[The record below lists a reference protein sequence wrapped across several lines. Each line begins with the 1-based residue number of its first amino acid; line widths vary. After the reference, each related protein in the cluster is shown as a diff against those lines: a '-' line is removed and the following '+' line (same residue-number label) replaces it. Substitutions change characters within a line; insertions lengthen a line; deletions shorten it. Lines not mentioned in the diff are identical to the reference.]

1 MIDKENLGYK
11 KSFSKK
17 ENLGLVSNI
26 ELGKLPPQAL
36 DLEES
41 VLGALML
48 EKEAL
53 TNIIDIL
60 KPENFYK
67 DAHKEI
73 YQAIIDLFNNSQP
86 IDLLTVTNQLKK
98 NGTLDI
104 VGGSYYVTK
113 LTTRVNSASNIEFH
127 SRIILEQSIKREL
140 INISSKVQ
148 KDAYE
153 DTIDVFDL
161 LDQTEQSL
169 FDVSESHIR
178 KNYKKVQNL
187 MKEAID
193 ELETKKEKKDG
204 ITGVPSGFIDLDTI
218 TSGWQPS
225 DLVIVAGRP
234 SMGKTAFVLS
244 LIRNASID
252 HNLPMGI
259 FSLEMSSLQLV
270 NRLISSE
277 AELDSDKIRK
287 GNLKDYEW
295 QQLLHKTDL
304 LQKAP
309 IFIDDT
315 PALSILELRA
325 KARRL
330 KSQHDIQCIIVDYLQ
345 LMTSEYGKTSGN
357 REQEIASISRSLKA
371 VAKELNIPVIALSQ
385 LSRAVETRGG
395 DKRPVL
401 SDLRESG
408 SIEQD
413 ADMVMFIYRAEKY
426 DITEDEDGEST
437 IGVAELLLRKNRNG
451 PTGKV
456 KLKFVERFAKFV
468 GKNYIDSSE
477 SITLK
482 SKSNIKKLDSDN
494 SDPF

>member
-1 MIDKENLGYK
+1 MKE
-11 KSFSKK
+11 SKGFIK
-17 ENLGLVSNI
+17 NIRGSNI
-26 ELGKLPPQAL
+26 DINSNLDLGKLPPQAL

-48 EKEAL
+48 EKDAL
-53 TNIIDIL
+53 TNVIDIL

-67 DAHKEI
+67 DANKEI
-73 YQAIIDLFNNSQP
+73 YQSIIDLFNESEP
-86 IDLLTVTNQLKK
+86 IDLLTVTSQLKK
-98 NGTLDI
+98 NGKLEY
-104 VGGSYYVTK
+104 VGGSFYVTQ
-113 LTTRVNSASNIEFH
+113 LTTRVNSASNIEYH
-127 SRIILEQSIKREL
+127 ARIILEQSIKRQL
-140 INISSKVQ
+140 IEVSGEVQ
-148 KDAYE
+148 KEAYE
-153 DTIDVFDL
+153 DTTDVFDL
-161 LDQTEQSL
+161 LDNTEQSL
-169 FDVSESHIR
+169 FDISESHIR
-178 KNYKKVQNL
+178 KNYSQVKGL

-193 ELETKKEKKDG
+193 ELQAKKTRKDG
-204 ITGVPSGFIDLDTI
+204 ITGVPSGFIDLDNI

-225 DLVIVAGRP
+225 DLVIIAGRP

-244 LIRNASID
+244 MMRNASID
-252 HNLPMGI
+252 HEMPIAL
-259 FSLEMSSLQLV
+259 FSLEMSSLQIV

-277 AELDSDKIRK
+277 AELDSDKIKK

-295 QQLLHKTDL
+295 QQLLHKTDQL
-304 LQKAP
+304 NNAK

-325 KARRL
+325 KSRRL

-345 LMTSEYGKTSGN
+345 LMSGEYGKSSGN

-371 VAKELNIPVIALSQ
+371 IAKELNVPVLALSQ

-413 ADMVMFIYRAEKY
+413 ADMVLFIYRADRY
-426 DITEDEDGEST
+426 DITEDEDGNLT
-437 IGVAELLLRKNRNG
+437 AGVAEVLLRKNRNG

-456 KLKFVERFAKFV
+456 KLKFIERFAKFADMSSNDEMTTNKFQSKAN
-468 GKNYIDSSE
+468 GNFNSEKN
-477 SITLK
+477 
-482 SKSNIKKLDSDN
+482 
-494 SDPF
+494 DPF

>member
-73 YQAIIDLFNNSQP
+73 YLAITDLFNNSQP

>member
-148 KDAYE
+148 KEAYE

-225 DLVIVAGRP
+225 DLVIIAGRP

-468 GKNYIDSSE
+468 DKNYIDSSE

>member
-1 MIDKENLGYK
+1 MKE
-11 KSFSKK
+11 SKGFIK
-17 ENLGLVSNI
+17 NIRGSNI
-26 ELGKLPPQAL
+26 DINTNLDLGKLPPQAL

-48 EKEAL
+48 EKDAL
-53 TNIIDIL
+53 TNVIDIL

-67 DAHKEI
+67 DANKEI
-73 YQAIIDLFNNSQP
+73 YQSIIDLFNDSEP
-86 IDLLTVTNQLKK
+86 IDLLTVTSQLKK
-98 NGTLDI
+98 NGKLEY
-104 VGGSYYVTK
+104 VGGSFYVTQ
-113 LTTRVNSASNIEFH
+113 LTTRVNSASNIEYH
-127 SRIILEQSIKREL
+127 ARIILEQSIKRQL
-140 INISSKVQ
+140 IEVSGEVQ
-148 KDAYE
+148 KEAYE
-153 DTIDVFDL
+153 DTTDVFDL
-161 LDQTEQSL
+161 LDNTEQSL
-169 FDVSESHIR
+169 FDISESHIR
-178 KNYKKVQNL
+178 KNYSQVKGL

-193 ELETKKEKKDG
+193 ELQAKKTRKDG
-204 ITGVPSGFIDLDTI
+204 ITGVPSGFIDLDNI

-225 DLVIVAGRP
+225 DLVIIAGRP

-244 LIRNASID
+244 MMRNASID
-252 HNLPMGI
+252 HEMPIAL
-259 FSLEMSSLQLV
+259 FSLEMSSLQIV

-277 AELDSDKIRK
+277 AELDSDKIKK

-295 QQLLHKTDL
+295 QQLLHKTDQL
-304 LQKAP
+304 NNAK

-325 KARRL
+325 KSRRL

-345 LMTSEYGKTSGN
+345 LMSGEYGKSSGN

-371 VAKELNIPVIALSQ
+371 IAKELNVPVLALSQ

-413 ADMVMFIYRAEKY
+413 ADMVLFIYRADRY
-426 DITEDEDGEST
+426 DITEDEDGNLT
-437 IGVAELLLRKNRNG
+437 AGVADVLLRKNRNG

-456 KLKFVERFAKFV
+456 KLKFIERFAKFADMSSNDEMTTNKFQSKAN
-468 GKNYIDSSE
+468 GNFNSEKN
-477 SITLK
+477 
-482 SKSNIKKLDSDN
+482 
-494 SDPF
+494 DPF

>member
-1 MIDKENLGYK
+1 M
-11 KSFSKK
+11 SKGVIK
-17 ENLGLVSNI
+17 NIRGSNI
-26 ELGKLPPQAL
+26 DINTNLDLGKLPPQAL

-48 EKEAL
+48 EKDAL
-53 TNIIDIL
+53 TNVIDIL

-67 DAHKEI
+67 DANKEI
-73 YQAIIDLFNNSQP
+73 YQSIIDLFNDSEP
-86 IDLLTVTNQLKK
+86 IDLLTVTSQLKK
-98 NGTLDI
+98 NGKLEY
-104 VGGSYYVTK
+104 VGGSFYVTQ
-113 LTTRVNSASNIEFH
+113 LTTRVNSASNIEYH
-127 SRIILEQSIKREL
+127 ARIILEQSIKRQL
-140 INISSKVQ
+140 IEVSGEVQ
-148 KDAYE
+148 KEAYE
-153 DTIDVFDL
+153 DTTDVFDL
-161 LDQTEQSL
+161 LDNTEQSL
-169 FDVSESHIR
+169 FDISESHIR
-178 KNYKKVQNL
+178 KNYSQVKGL

-193 ELETKKEKKDG
+193 ELQAKKTRKAG
-204 ITGVPSGFIDLDTI
+204 ITGVPSGFIDLDNI

-225 DLVIVAGRP
+225 DLVIIAGRP

-244 LIRNASID
+244 MMRNASID
-252 HNLPMGI
+252 HEMPIAL
-259 FSLEMSSLQLV
+259 FSLEMSSLQIV

-277 AELDSDKIRK
+277 AELDSDKIKK

-295 QQLLHKTDL
+295 QQLLHKTDQL
-304 LQKAP
+304 NNAK

-325 KARRL
+325 KSRRL

-345 LMTSEYGKTSGN
+345 LMSGEYGKSSGN

-371 VAKELNIPVIALSQ
+371 IAKELNVPVLALSQ

-413 ADMVMFIYRAEKY
+413 ADMVLFIYRADRY
-426 DITEDEDGEST
+426 DITEDEDGNLT
-437 IGVAELLLRKNRNG
+437 AGVAELLLRKNRNG

-456 KLKFVERFAKFV
+456 KLKFIERFAKFADMSSNDDMTTNKFQSKAN
-468 GKNYIDSSE
+468 GNFNSEKN
-477 SITLK
+477 
-482 SKSNIKKLDSDN
+482 
-494 SDPF
+494 DPF

>member
-67 DAHKEI
+67 DANKEI

-104 VGGSYYVTK
+104 VGGSYYITK

-468 GKNYIDSSE
+468 DKNYIDSSE

-494 SDPF
+494 PDPF

>member
-225 DLVIVAGRP
+225 DLVIIAGRP

-468 GKNYIDSSE
+468 DKNYIDSSE

-482 SKSNIKKLDSDN
+482 SKSNIEKLDSDN

>member
-1 MIDKENLGYK
+1 LKE
-11 KSFSKK
+11 SKGFIK
-17 ENLGLVSNI
+17 NIRGSNI
-26 ELGKLPPQAL
+26 DINTNLDLGKLPPQAL

-48 EKEAL
+48 EKDAL
-53 TNIIDIL
+53 TNVIDIL

-67 DAHKEI
+67 DANKEI
-73 YQAIIDLFNNSQP
+73 YQSIIDLFNDSEP
-86 IDLLTVTNQLKK
+86 IDLLTVTSQLKK
-98 NGTLDI
+98 NGKLEY
-104 VGGSYYVTK
+104 VGGSFYVTQ
-113 LTTRVNSASNIEFH
+113 LTTRVNSASNIEYH
-127 SRIILEQSIKREL
+127 ARIILEQSIKRQL
-140 INISSKVQ
+140 IEVSGEVQ
-148 KDAYE
+148 KEAYE
-153 DTIDVFDL
+153 DTTDVFDL
-161 LDQTEQSL
+161 LDNTEQSL
-169 FDVSESHIR
+169 FDISESHIR
-178 KNYKKVQNL
+178 KNYSQVKGL

-193 ELETKKEKKDG
+193 ELQAKKTRKDG
-204 ITGVPSGFIDLDTI
+204 ITGVPSGFIDLDNI

-225 DLVIVAGRP
+225 DLVIIAGRP

-244 LIRNASID
+244 MMRNASID
-252 HNLPMGI
+252 HEMPIAL
-259 FSLEMSSLQLV
+259 FSLEMSSLQIV

-277 AELDSDKIRK
+277 AELDSDKIKK

-295 QQLLHKTDL
+295 QQLLHKTDQL
-304 LQKAP
+304 NNAK

-325 KARRL
+325 KSRRL

-345 LMTSEYGKTSGN
+345 LMSGEYGKSSGN

-371 VAKELNIPVIALSQ
+371 IAKELNVPVLALSQ

-413 ADMVMFIYRAEKY
+413 ADMVLFIYRADRY
-426 DITEDEDGEST
+426 DITEDEDGNLT
-437 IGVAELLLRKNRNG
+437 AGVAEVLLRKNRNG

-456 KLKFVERFAKFV
+456 KLKFIERFAKFADMSSNDDMTTNKFQSKAN
-468 GKNYIDSSE
+468 GNFNSEKN
-477 SITLK
+477 
-482 SKSNIKKLDSDN
+482 
-494 SDPF
+494 DPF

>member
-1 MIDKENLGYK
+1 MKESKGFIKNIRGSNLDINT
-11 KSFSKK
+11 
-17 ENLGLVSNI
+17 NLD
-26 ELGKLPPQAL
+26 LGKLPPQAL

-48 EKEAL
+48 EKDAL
-53 TNIIDIL
+53 TNVIDIL

-67 DAHKEI
+67 DANKEI
-73 YQAIIDLFNNSQP
+73 YQSIIDLFNDSEP
-86 IDLLTVTNQLKK
+86 IDLLTVTSQLKK
-98 NGTLDI
+98 NGKLEY
-104 VGGSYYVTK
+104 VGGSFYVTQ
-113 LTTRVNSASNIEFH
+113 LTTRVNSASNIEYH
-127 SRIILEQSIKREL
+127 ARIILEQSIKRQL
-140 INISSKVQ
+140 IEVSGEVQ
-148 KDAYE
+148 KEAYE
-153 DTIDVFDL
+153 DTTDVFDL
-161 LDQTEQSL
+161 LDNTEQSL
-169 FDVSESHIR
+169 FDISESHIR
-178 KNYKKVQNL
+178 KNYSQVKGL

-193 ELETKKEKKDG
+193 ELQAKKTRKDG
-204 ITGVPSGFIDLDTI
+204 ITGVPSGFIDLDNI

-225 DLVIVAGRP
+225 DLVIIAGRP

-244 LIRNASID
+244 MMRNASID
-252 HNLPMGI
+252 HEMPIAL
-259 FSLEMSSLQLV
+259 FSLEMSSLQIV

-277 AELDSDKIRK
+277 AELDSDKIKK

-295 QQLLHKTDL
+295 QQLLHKTDQL
-304 LQKAP
+304 NNAK

-325 KARRL
+325 KSRRL

-345 LMTSEYGKTSGN
+345 LMSGEYGKSSGN

-371 VAKELNIPVIALSQ
+371 IAKELNVPVLALSQ

-413 ADMVMFIYRAEKY
+413 ADMVLFIYRADRY
-426 DITEDEDGEST
+426 DITEDEDGNLT
-437 IGVAELLLRKNRNG
+437 AGVAEVLLRKNRNG

-456 KLKFVERFAKFV
+456 KLKFIERFAKFADMSSNDDMTTNKFQSKAN
-468 GKNYIDSSE
+468 GNFNSEKN
-477 SITLK
+477 
-482 SKSNIKKLDSDN
+482 
-494 SDPF
+494 DPF

>member
-1 MIDKENLGYK
+1 MIEKENLGYK

-73 YQAIIDLFNNSQP
+73 YQSIIDLFNDSQP

-225 DLVIVAGRP
+225 DLVIIAGRP

-252 HNLPMGI
+252 HNLSMGI

-468 GKNYIDSSE
+468 DKNYIDSSE

-482 SKSNIKKLDSDN
+482 SKSNFKRLDSGN

>member
-1 MIDKENLGYK
+1 MKE
-11 KSFSKK
+11 SKGFIK
-17 ENLGLVSNI
+17 NIRGSNI
-26 ELGKLPPQAL
+26 DINTNLDLGKLPPQAL

-48 EKEAL
+48 EKDAL
-53 TNIIDIL
+53 TNVIDIL

-67 DAHKEI
+67 DANKEI
-73 YQAIIDLFNNSQP
+73 YQSIIDLFNESEP
-86 IDLLTVTNQLKK
+86 IDLLTVTSQLKK
-98 NGTLDI
+98 NGKLEY
-104 VGGSYYVTK
+104 VGGSFYVTQ
-113 LTTRVNSASNIEFH
+113 LTTRVNSASNIEYH
-127 SRIILEQSIKREL
+127 ARIILEQSIKRQL
-140 INISSKVQ
+140 IEVSGEVQ
-148 KDAYE
+148 KEAYE
-153 DTIDVFDL
+153 DTTDVFDL
-161 LDQTEQSL
+161 LDNTEQSL
-169 FDVSESHIR
+169 FDISESHIR
-178 KNYKKVQNL
+178 KNYSQVKGL

-193 ELETKKEKKDG
+193 ELQAKKTRKDG
-204 ITGVPSGFIDLDTI
+204 ITGVPSGFIDLDNI

-225 DLVIVAGRP
+225 DLVIIAGRP

-244 LIRNASID
+244 MMRNASID
-252 HNLPMGI
+252 HEMPIAL
-259 FSLEMSSLQLV
+259 FSLEMSSLQIV

-277 AELDSDKIRK
+277 AELDSDKIKK

-295 QQLLHKTDL
+295 QQLLHKTDQL
-304 LQKAP
+304 NNAK

-325 KARRL
+325 KSRRL

-345 LMTSEYGKTSGN
+345 LMSGEYGKSSGN

-371 VAKELNIPVIALSQ
+371 IAKELNVPVLALSQ

-413 ADMVMFIYRAEKY
+413 ADMVLFIYRADRY
-426 DITEDEDGEST
+426 DITEDEDGNLSA
-437 IGVAELLLRKNRNG
+437 GVAELLLRKNRNG

-456 KLKFVERFAKFV
+456 KLKFIERFAKFADMSSNDDMTTNKFQSKAN
-468 GKNYIDSSE
+468 GNFNSEKN
-477 SITLK
+477 
-482 SKSNIKKLDSDN
+482 
-494 SDPF
+494 DPF

>member
-1 MIDKENLGYK
+1 MKESKGFIKNIRGSDIDINTNLD
-11 KSFSKK
+11 
-17 ENLGLVSNI
+17 
-26 ELGKLPPQAL
+26 LGKLPPQAL

-48 EKEAL
+48 EKDAL
-53 TNIIDIL
+53 TNVIDIL

-67 DAHKEI
+67 DANKEI
-73 YQAIIDLFNNSQP
+73 YQSIIDLFNESEP
-86 IDLLTVTNQLKK
+86 IDLLTVTSQLKK
-98 NGTLDI
+98 NGKLEY
-104 VGGSYYVTK
+104 VGGSFYVTQ
-113 LTTRVNSASNIEFH
+113 LTTRVNSASNIEYH
-127 SRIILEQSIKREL
+127 ARIILEQSIKRQL
-140 INISSKVQ
+140 IEVSGEVQ
-148 KDAYE
+148 KEAYE
-153 DTIDVFDL
+153 DTTDVFDL
-161 LDQTEQSL
+161 LDNTEQSL
-169 FDVSESHIR
+169 FDISESHIR
-178 KNYKKVQNL
+178 KNYSQVKGL

-193 ELETKKEKKDG
+193 ELQAKKTRKDG
-204 ITGVPSGFIDLDTI
+204 ITGVPSGFIDLDNI

-225 DLVIVAGRP
+225 DLVIIAGRP

-244 LIRNASID
+244 MMRNASID
-252 HNLPMGI
+252 HEMPIAL
-259 FSLEMSSLQLV
+259 FSLEMSSLQIV

-277 AELDSDKIRK
+277 AELDSDKIKK

-295 QQLLHKTDL
+295 QQLLHKTDQL
-304 LQKAP
+304 NNAK

-325 KARRL
+325 KSRRL

-345 LMTSEYGKTSGN
+345 LMSGEYGKSSGN

-371 VAKELNIPVIALSQ
+371 IAKELNVPVLALSQ

-413 ADMVMFIYRAEKY
+413 ADMVLFIYRADRY
-426 DITEDEDGEST
+426 DITEDEDGNLT
-437 IGVAELLLRKNRNG
+437 AGVAELLLRKNRNG

-456 KLKFVERFAKFV
+456 KLKFIERFAKFADMSSNDDMTTNKFQSKAN
-468 GKNYIDSSE
+468 GNFNSEKN
-477 SITLK
+477 
-482 SKSNIKKLDSDN
+482 
-494 SDPF
+494 DPF

>member
-1 MIDKENLGYK
+1 MKE
-11 KSFSKK
+11 SKGFIK
-17 ENLGLVSNI
+17 NIRGSNI
-26 ELGKLPPQAL
+26 DINTNLDLGKLPPQAL

-48 EKEAL
+48 EKDAL
-53 TNIIDIL
+53 TNVIDIL

-67 DAHKEI
+67 DANKEI
-73 YQAIIDLFNNSQP
+73 YQSIIDLFNDSEP
-86 IDLLTVTNQLKK
+86 IDLLTVTSQLKK
-98 NGTLDI
+98 NGKLEY
-104 VGGSYYVTK
+104 VGGSFYVTQ
-113 LTTRVNSASNIEFH
+113 LTTRVNSASNIEYH
-127 SRIILEQSIKREL
+127 SRIILEQSIKRQL
-140 INISSKVQ
+140 IEVSGEVQ
-148 KDAYE
+148 KEAYE
-153 DTIDVFDL
+153 DTTDVFDL
-161 LDQTEQSL
+161 LDNTEQSL
-169 FDVSESHIR
+169 FDISESHIR
-178 KNYKKVQNL
+178 KNYSQVKGL

-193 ELETKKEKKDG
+193 ELQAKKTRKDG
-204 ITGVPSGFIDLDTI
+204 ITGVPSGFIDLDNI

-225 DLVIVAGRP
+225 DLVIIAGRP

-244 LIRNASID
+244 MMRNASID
-252 HNLPMGI
+252 HEMPIAL
-259 FSLEMSSLQLV
+259 FSLEMSSLQIV

-277 AELDSDKIRK
+277 AELDSDKIKK

-295 QQLLHKTDL
+295 QQLLHKTDQL
-304 LQKAP
+304 NNAK

-325 KARRL
+325 KSRRL

-345 LMTSEYGKTSGN
+345 LMSGEYGKSSGN

-371 VAKELNIPVIALSQ
+371 IAKELNVPVLALSQ

-413 ADMVMFIYRAEKY
+413 ADMVLFIYRADRY
-426 DITEDEDGEST
+426 DITEDEDGNLT
-437 IGVAELLLRKNRNG
+437 AGVAEVLLRKNRNG

-456 KLKFVERFAKFV
+456 KLKFIERFAKFADMSSNDDMTTNKFQSKAN
-468 GKNYIDSSE
+468 GNFNSEKN
-477 SITLK
+477 
-482 SKSNIKKLDSDN
+482 
-494 SDPF
+494 DPF

>member
-1 MIDKENLGYK
+1 MIEKENLGYK

-73 YQAIIDLFNNSQP
+73 YQSIIDLFNDSQP

-225 DLVIVAGRP
+225 DLVIIAGRP

-244 LIRNASID
+244 LMRNASID
-252 HNLPMGI
+252 HNLSMGI

-345 LMTSEYGKTSGN
+345 LMSSEYGRTSGN

-468 GKNYIDSSE
+468 DKNYIDSSE

-482 SKSNIKKLDSDN
+482 SKSNFKRLDSGN

>member
-1 MIDKENLGYK
+1 MKE
-11 KSFSKK
+11 SKGFIK
-17 ENLGLVSNI
+17 NIRGSNI
-26 ELGKLPPQAL
+26 DINTNLDLGKLPPQAL

-48 EKEAL
+48 EKDAL
-53 TNIIDIL
+53 TNVIDIL

-67 DAHKEI
+67 DANKEI
-73 YQAIIDLFNNSQP
+73 YQSIIDLFNDSEP
-86 IDLLTVTNQLKK
+86 IDLLTVTSQLKK
-98 NGTLDI
+98 NGKLEY
-104 VGGSYYVTK
+104 VGGSYYVTQ
-113 LTTRVNSASNIEFH
+113 LTTRVNSASNIEYH
-127 SRIILEQSIKREL
+127 ARIILEQSIKRQL
-140 INISSKVQ
+140 IEVSGEVQ
-148 KDAYE
+148 KEAYE
-153 DTIDVFDL
+153 DTTDVFDL
-161 LDQTEQSL
+161 LDNTEQSL
-169 FDVSESHIR
+169 FDISESHIR
-178 KNYKKVQNL
+178 KNYSQVKGL

-193 ELETKKEKKDG
+193 ELQAKKTRKDG
-204 ITGVPSGFIDLDTI
+204 ITGVPSGFIDLDNI

-225 DLVIVAGRP
+225 DLVIIAGRP

-244 LIRNASID
+244 MMRNASID
-252 HNLPMGI
+252 HEMPIAL
-259 FSLEMSSLQLV
+259 FSLEMSSLQIV

-277 AELDSDKIRK
+277 AELDSDKIKK

-295 QQLLHKTDL
+295 QQLLHKTDQL
-304 LQKAP
+304 NNAK

-325 KARRL
+325 KSRRL

-345 LMTSEYGKTSGN
+345 LMSGEYGKSSGN

-371 VAKELNIPVIALSQ
+371 IAKELNVPVLALSQ

-413 ADMVMFIYRAEKY
+413 ADMVLFIYRADRY
-426 DITEDEDGEST
+426 DITEDEDGNLT
-437 IGVAELLLRKNRNG
+437 AGVAEVLLRKNRNG

-456 KLKFVERFAKFV
+456 KLKFIERFAKFADMSSNDEMTTNKFQSKAN
-468 GKNYIDSSE
+468 GNFNSEKN
-477 SITLK
+477 
-482 SKSNIKKLDSDN
+482 
-494 SDPF
+494 DPF

>member
-1 MIDKENLGYK
+1 MKESKGYIK
-11 KSFSKK
+11 
-17 ENLGLVSNI
+17 NIRGSNI
-26 ELGKLPPQAL
+26 DINTNLDLGKLPPQAL

-48 EKEAL
+48 EKDAL
-53 TNIIDIL
+53 TNVIDIL

-67 DAHKEI
+67 DANKEI
-73 YQAIIDLFNNSQP
+73 YQSIIDLFNDSEP
-86 IDLLTVTNQLKK
+86 IDLLTVTSQLKK
-98 NGTLDI
+98 NGKLEYI
-104 VGGSYYVTK
+104 GGSFYVTQ
-113 LTTRVNSASNIEFH
+113 LTTRVNSASNIEYH
-127 SRIILEQSIKREL
+127 ARIILEQSIKRQL
-140 INISSKVQ
+140 IEVSGEVQ
-148 KDAYE
+148 KEAYE
-153 DTIDVFDL
+153 DTTDVFDL
-161 LDQTEQSL
+161 LDNTEQSL
-169 FDVSESHIR
+169 FDISESHIR
-178 KNYKKVQNL
+178 KNYSQVKGL

-193 ELETKKEKKDG
+193 ELQAKKTRKDG
-204 ITGVPSGFIDLDTI
+204 ITGVPSGFIDLDNI

-225 DLVIVAGRP
+225 DLVIIAGRP

-244 LIRNASID
+244 MMRNASID
-252 HNLPMGI
+252 HEMPIAL
-259 FSLEMSSLQLV
+259 FSLEMSSLQIV

-277 AELDSDKIRK
+277 AELDSDKIKK

-295 QQLLHKTDL
+295 QQLLHKTDQL
-304 LQKAP
+304 NNAK

-325 KARRL
+325 KSRRL

-345 LMTSEYGKTSGN
+345 LMSGEYGKSSGN

-371 VAKELNIPVIALSQ
+371 IAKELNVPVLALSQ

-413 ADMVMFIYRAEKY
+413 ADMVLFIYRADRY
-426 DITEDEDGEST
+426 DITEDEDGNLT
-437 IGVAELLLRKNRNG
+437 AGVAEVLLRKNRNG

-456 KLKFVERFAKFV
+456 KLKFIERFAKFADMSSNDDMTTNKFQSKAN
-468 GKNYIDSSE
+468 GNFNSEKN
-477 SITLK
+477 
-482 SKSNIKKLDSDN
+482 
-494 SDPF
+494 DPF

>member
-67 DAHKEI
+67 DANKEI

-468 GKNYIDSSE
+468 DKNYIDSSE

-482 SKSNIKKLDSDN
+482 SKSNIEKLDSDN

>member
-104 VGGSYYVTK
+104 VGGSYYITK

-468 GKNYIDSSE
+468 DKNYIDSSE

>member
-1 MIDKENLGYK
+1 LKE
-11 KSFSKK
+11 SKGFIK
-17 ENLGLVSNI
+17 NIRGSNI
-26 ELGKLPPQAL
+26 DINTNLDLGKLPPQAL

-48 EKEAL
+48 EKDAL
-53 TNIIDIL
+53 TNVIDIL

-67 DAHKEI
+67 DANKEI
-73 YQAIIDLFNNSQP
+73 YQSIIDLFNESEP
-86 IDLLTVTNQLKK
+86 IDLLTVTSQLKK
-98 NGTLDI
+98 NGKLEY
-104 VGGSYYVTK
+104 VGGSFYVTQ
-113 LTTRVNSASNIEFH
+113 LTTRVNSASNIEYH
-127 SRIILEQSIKREL
+127 ARIILEQSIKRQL
-140 INISSKVQ
+140 IEVSGEVQ
-148 KDAYE
+148 KEAYE
-153 DTIDVFDL
+153 DTTDVFDL
-161 LDQTEQSL
+161 LDNTEQSL
-169 FDVSESHIR
+169 FDISESHIR
-178 KNYKKVQNL
+178 KNYSQVKGL

-193 ELETKKEKKDG
+193 ELQAKKTKKDG
-204 ITGVPSGFIDLDTI
+204 ITGVPSGFIDLDNI

-225 DLVIVAGRP
+225 DLVIIAGRP

-244 LIRNASID
+244 MMRNASID
-252 HNLPMGI
+252 HEMPIAL
-259 FSLEMSSLQLV
+259 FSLEMSSLQIV

-277 AELDSDKIRK
+277 AELDSDKIKK

-295 QQLLHKTDL
+295 QQLLHKTDQL
-304 LQKAP
+304 NNAK

-325 KARRL
+325 KSRRL

-345 LMTSEYGKTSGN
+345 LMSGDYGKSSGN

-371 VAKELNIPVIALSQ
+371 IAKELNIPVLALSQ

-413 ADMVMFIYRAEKY
+413 ADMVLFIYRADRY
-426 DITEDEDGEST
+426 DITEDEDGNLT
-437 IGVAELLLRKNRNG
+437 AGVAEVLLRKNRNG

-456 KLKFVERFAKFV
+456 KLKFIERFAKFA
-468 GKNYIDSSE
+468 DMSSNDDMK
-477 SITLK
+477 TNK
-482 SKSNIKKLDSDN
+482 YQSKSNGNFN
-494 SDPF
+494 SEKNDPF

>member
-1 MIDKENLGYK
+1 MKE
-11 KSFSKK
+11 SKGFIK
-17 ENLGLVSNI
+17 NIRGSNI
-26 ELGKLPPQAL
+26 DINTNLDLGKLPPQAL

-48 EKEAL
+48 EKDAL
-53 TNIIDIL
+53 TNVIDIL

-67 DAHKEI
+67 DANKEI
-73 YQAIIDLFNNSQP
+73 YQSIIDLFNDSEP
-86 IDLLTVTNQLKK
+86 IDLLTVTSQLKK
-98 NGTLDI
+98 NGKLEY
-104 VGGSYYVTK
+104 VGGSFYVTQ
-113 LTTRVNSASNIEFH
+113 LTTRVNSASNIEYH
-127 SRIILEQSIKREL
+127 ARIILEQSIKRQL
-140 INISSKVQ
+140 IEVSGEVQ
-148 KDAYE
+148 KEAYE
-153 DTIDVFDL
+153 DTTDVFDL
-161 LDQTEQSL
+161 LDNTEQSL
-169 FDVSESHIR
+169 FDISESHIR
-178 KNYKKVQNL
+178 KNYSQVKGL

-193 ELETKKEKKDG
+193 ELQAKKTRKDG
-204 ITGVPSGFIDLDTI
+204 ITGVPSGFIDLDII

-225 DLVIVAGRP
+225 DLVIIAGRP

-244 LIRNASID
+244 MMRNASID
-252 HNLPMGI
+252 HEMPIAL
-259 FSLEMSSLQLV
+259 FSLEMSSLQIV

-277 AELDSDKIRK
+277 AELDSDKIKK

-295 QQLLHKTDL
+295 QQLLHKTDQL
-304 LQKAP
+304 NNAK

-325 KARRL
+325 KSRRL

-345 LMTSEYGKTSGN
+345 LMSGEYGKSSGN

-371 VAKELNIPVIALSQ
+371 IAKELNVPVLALSQ

-413 ADMVMFIYRAEKY
+413 ADMVLFIYRADRY
-426 DITEDEDGEST
+426 DITEDEDGNLT
-437 IGVAELLLRKNRNG
+437 AGVAEVLLRKNRNG

-456 KLKFVERFAKFV
+456 KLKFIERFAKFADMSSNDEMTTNKFQSKAN
-468 GKNYIDSSE
+468 GNFNSEKN
-477 SITLK
+477 
-482 SKSNIKKLDSDN
+482 
-494 SDPF
+494 DPF

>member
-104 VGGSYYVTK
+104 VGGSYYITK

-330 KSQHDIQCIIVDYLQ
+330 KSQHDVQCIIVDYLQ

-468 GKNYIDSSE
+468 DKNYIDSSE